1 MSRRTSRH
9 AQSSSSVTCDGS
21 PARSEP
27 LGRRLQDPVLAVT
40 ALAST
45 GAATIHAAIA
55 PEHTNWWASVV
66 FFAAFAAFQFGWAL
80 YVVLRRP
87 APLVLVL
94 GAAVNLAALATWVM
108 SRTAGMPFGP
118 HQGVAE
124 PAARADIIASVLGV
138 VVALGALAL
147 TRGWRPDRVL
157 PVHPVFSAGAG
168 GLAVSA
174 LSLVALTGV
183 SGHAHSIGEEH
194 GHGDHAS
201 NIEAAAVSEAL
212 TPEAELA
219 LCRRTA
225 EVRSDATLAQAL
237 AAANG
242 NPAAITKAEKA
253 AAKRLA
259 RALAKCEGAPA
270 PTTASEPA
278 KKPAETAPH
287 PDDGHSH

>member
-1 MSRRTSRH
+1 MSRRSSRRASLSSPATSD
-9 AQSSSSVTCDGS
+9 QS
-21 PARSEP
+21 PARVQPVSR
-27 LGRRLQDPVLAVT
+27 LLQDPVLAVT
-40 ALAST
+40 VLASA
-45 GAATIHAAIA
+45 GAAIIHAAIA

-66 FFAAFAAFQFGWAL
+66 FFVALAAFQLGWAL
-80 YVVLRRP
+80 YVVLGRP
-87 APLVLVL
+87 APAVLLL
-94 GAAVNLAALATWVM
+94 GGAVNLAALATWVV
-108 SRTAGMPFGP
+108 SRTTGMPFGP

-124 PAARADIIASVLGV
+124 PAARADIIASVLGI
-138 VVALGALAL
+138 VVAVGALAIA
-147 TRGWRPDRVL
+147 RGWAPHRVL
-157 PVHPVFSAGAG
+157 PMRPALSTGAG

-201 NIEAAAVSEAL
+201 NIEAAAASEPL
-212 TPEAELA
+212 TPELALA

-225 EVRSDATLAQAL
+225 EVRSDAALAKTL

-242 NPAAITKAEKA
+242 NPAAITKAEKVG
-253 AAKRLA
+253 AKRLA

-270 PTTASEPA
+270 PTPVPA
-278 KKPAETAPH
+278 KKAVDTAPH